1 MKKFEYVSLIESPI
15 EKTWKDKFKEMGEEG
30 WECISVTPTLWNN
43 SETYGLGASRVAEC
57 QYFFKREIE

>member
-30 WECISVTPTLWNN
+30 WECISVTPHQWVGVDYT
-43 SETYGLGASRVAEC
+43 SVSVC

>member
-30 WECISVTPTLWNN
+30 WECISVTPHQWFGGDYI
-43 SETYGLGASRVAEC
+43 SVSEC